1 MTSMR
6 TLSRGGEW
14 RDRARNSGGTG
25 IVAPR
30 SGRGHSRHRLALIFG
45 DARTLLRAVTR
56 QDAAARI
63 AGLLA
68 ELRAA
73 RDPAREPR
81 NRLPRLAEVKQWQ
94 AERLALSFFDLTAK
108 PRLAAASR
116 FFLDDLY
123 GAHDVA
129 WRDRDIARMLPT
141 LRSWLPSSVLRTVA
155 DALELDL
162 LSHRLDL
169 ELAESLTR
177 DLEPGTALDQES
189 YAAAYRD
196 SSTRAER
203 KRQLTML
210 LRVGGDLDR
219 IVQQPLVYTM
229 LKIAR
234 GPANVAGLGQLQS
247 FLERGFA
254 AFRKMGDAT
263 EFLVAIEARE
273 SEAMRRLFEGK
284 PDPFSLGPRTTAR
297 RPARPPARNPAARR
311 GGARSRAR
319 SGT

>member
-1 MTSMR
+1 M
-6 TLSRGGEW
+6 
-14 RDRARNSGGTG
+14 
-25 IVAPR
+25 
-30 SGRGHSRHRLALIFG
+30 
-45 DARTLLRAVTR
+45 TR

-73 RDPAREPR
+73 RDPSREPR
-81 NRLPRLAEVKQWQ
+81 NALPQLAQVKRWQAQRLARSFFDQARLPRM
-94 AERLALSFFDLTAK
+94 SG
-108 PRLAAASR
+108 AAR

-123 GAHDVA
+123 GAHDVT

-141 LRSWLPSSVLRTVA
+141 LRSWLPASVLRTVA

-162 LSHRLDL
+162 ISHRLDL
-169 ELAESLTR
+169 ALSEAFAQELEAGAEI
-177 DLEPGTALDQES
+177 DDES
-189 YAAAYRD
+189 YAEAYRR

-203 KRQLTML
+203 KRQLGML

-219 IVQQPLVYTM
+219 IVQQPLVFTM

-234 GPANVAGLGQLQS
+234 GPAILAGLGQLQS

-254 AFRKMGDAT
+254 AFRTMGDAT

-273 SEAMRRLFEGK
+273 GEAMRRLFEGHAE
-284 PDPFSLGPRTTAR
+284 PFAQAVPREAGAR
-297 RPARPPARNPAARR
+297 AAPRKLRNPAPGR

-319 SGT
+319 SRT